1 VEAFG
6 FRVGGR
12 KMRVYKSIE
21 EVRAV
26 FPDAK
31 IHEYES
37 FFMVEDEKTVSI
49 LPKALSKEKIYTTML
64 SSGFPE
70 KYLKIALN
78 GVKETEAIKKI
89 KEAKKKGAILDGKPG
104 VGKSIACTWKIA
116 KLLQHREISNPL
128 YLSCVAFP
136 DLKTLYN
143 SYKDYDCFMV
153 DDLIATLPQPRLELI
168 IEILYFAELQE
179 RYLFITSNSFT
190 DLAKAL
196 PEALLSRLRSYCE
209 LHKIKENKDLRI
221 QNTS

>member
-1 VEAFG
+1 M
-6 FRVGGR
+6 R
-12 KMRVYKSIE
+12 KVYKSIE
-21 EVRAV
+21 EVKAV
-26 FPDAK
+26 FPDAH
-31 IHEYES
+31 IHEYEN
-37 FFMVEDEKTVSI
+37 FFMVEEGKTVCI
-49 LPKALSKEKIYTTML
+49 LPKALSRGMIYTTMCAN
-64 SSGFPE
+64 GFPE
-70 KYLKIALN
+70 KYLNIALN

-89 KEAKKKGAILDGKPG
+89 RETKKRGAILDGKPG

-136 DLKTLYN
+136 DLKTLYHT
-143 SYKDYDCFMV
+143 YKDYDCFMI

-196 PEALLSRLRSYCE
+196 PEALLSRLRGHCE
-209 LHKIKENKDLRI
+209 LHKIKETKDLRL

>member
-1 VEAFG
+1 M
-6 FRVGGR
+6 R
-12 KMRVYKSIE
+12 KVYKSIE

-37 FFMVEDEKTVSI
+37 FFMIEEGKTVSV
-49 LPKALSKEKIYTTML
+49 LPKALSKEAIYTKML
-64 SSGFPE
+64 PNGFPE

-78 GVKETEAIKKI
+78 GVKETKAIKKI
-89 KEAKKKGAILDGKPG
+89 RETSKKGVILDGKPG

-143 SYKDYDCFMV
+143 TYKEYDCFMI

-179 RYLFITSNSFT
+179 RCLFITSNSFT
-190 DLAKAL
+190 NLAKTL

-209 LHKIKENKDLRI
+209 LHKIEENKDLRV
-221 QNTS
+221 